1 MNKVLWAIVAVI
13 AAIVLFV
20 MFYAN
25 PSFAKDDLAAWS
37 NEDMNKLIDQTN
49 FIIDGRC
56 SGTLISL
63 QYRLI
68 LTNNHCSEHKVS
80 TVEEDVTG
88 DDGEVR
94 RVKREKREDL
104 PVVQN
109 HYDGFAQVGST
120 DYTTEIVAYDK
131 AADLAL
137 LQIKQKVIPFT
148 QAAPLLPD
156 GVDLMRGEPTVTVG
170 NPMLLEA
177 TVVKGEISSLHR
189 QIAVGGDDKR
199 DYIQFSGGIFGGN
212 SGGALYNAKGQLI
225 GVPGAGSQAATF
237 IGLAIPIERVKAL
250 LKKQCMASI
259 WDHKADDAACVK
271 AKEKKAKDA
280 KKDDE

>member
-1 MNKVLWAIVAVI
+1 MSKVLWAIVAII

-25 PSFAKDDLAAWS
+25 PSFAKDDAAWS

-49 FIIDGRC
+49 FIVDARC

-68 LTNNHCSEHKVS
+68 LTNEHCVSHKV
-80 TVEEDVTG
+80 TKTDEEVTG
-88 DDGEVR
+88 EDGEVR
-94 RVKREKREDL
+94 KVKREKREDM

-109 HYDGFAQVGST
+109 HYDHFAQVGST
-120 DYTTEIVAYDK
+120 DYTTEILAYDRPN
-131 AADLAL
+131 DLAL
-137 LQIKQKVIPFT
+137 LQIKQKEIPFT
-148 QAAPLLPD
+148 LAAPLLPD
-156 GVDLMRGEPTVTVG
+156 GIDLVRGEPTITVG

-177 TVVKGEISSLHR
+177 TEVTGIISSLHR

-271 AKEKKAKDA
+271 AKEKKAKDDK